1 MKKLIIILLFS
12 ITSLFAFENLTASN
26 FDSKVNNK
34 NALVEF
40 YTTWWP
46 SCHALGQSL
55 TQYNASKTDDVTIYK
70 VDLEQEPELAKR
82 FNIRG
87 FPILLYLKNGEVVAQ
102 EFGVKTPAQLTSSIQ
117 KHFK

>member
-1 MKKLIIILLFS
+1 MKKLIIILLLS
-12 ITSLFAFENLTASN
+12 MTTLFAFEDLTANN

-34 NALVEF
+34 NVLVEF

-70 VDLEQEPELAKR
+70 VDLEKEPALAKR
-82 FNIRG
+82 FKIRG
-87 FPILLYLKNGEVVAQ
+87 FPILLYLKNGEVIAQ
-102 EFGVKTPAQLTSSIQ
+102 EFGVKSPSQLKSSVQ
-117 KHFK
+117 KYFK